1 MGIVSR
7 ACWWLHGLKERIYY
21 GWFVAVAAA
30 GAEFGNAASAI
41 AILTVFVN
49 PMTDEFGWSRT
60 QISGATSVGAIFGA
74 ALAPFTGR
82 LVDRFGSRLILAVG
96 GLALAASCFYLAAS
110 QTLVGFY
117 IAFSIARTADQGMI
131 KIGTLPVVA
140 KWFQVYRGR
149 AMAMVSFIGLLGVIV
164 MAPVVHIVIEAWG
177 WRVAWVMLGG
187 IMILIG
193 VLPSVLIVRRQPEDM
208 GLTIDGITVAPS
220 PDGVLDL
227 NEDNPTGGG
236 TDQTWSLRLV
246 IRTPTFWL
254 ILVSLFVISIAN
266 AGVVLHLIPHLT
278 EQGLSEGSA
287 VGAISVFSASA
298 AAATLLLGI
307 LTERVS
313 SRLMM
318 LLGYMLAASAMFVLI
333 IADTIFEAYLFAVIQ
348 GAAAGGINVL
358 APILLASYYGRWV
371 LGSIY
376 GIVRSAQVVGF
387 ATGTLLSGIVY
398 DATGSYRNA
407 FESFL
412 VIAVVSST
420 LMLLARRPTL
430 MTTRPG

>member
-1 MGIVSR
+1 
-7 ACWWLHGLKERIYY
+7 
-21 GWFVAVAAA
+21 
-30 GAEFGNAASAI
+30 
-41 AILTVFVN
+41 
-49 PMTDEFGWSRT
+49 
-60 QISGATSVGAIFGA
+60 
-74 ALAPFTGR
+74 
-82 LVDRFGSRLILAVG
+82 VG
-96 GLALAASCFYLAAS
+96 GLAVAASCFYLAAA

-164 MAPVVHIVIEAWG
+164 MAPVVHMVIDAWG
-177 WRVAWVMLGG
+177 WRVAWVMLGS

-208 GLTIDGITVAPS
+208 GLTIDGITAAPS

-313 SRLMM
+313 PRLMM

-333 IADTIFEAYLFAVIQ
+333 NADTILEAYLFAVIQ